1 MDQQGLEQGGVNS
14 SDLYKVY
21 NNELLDTIQMSGQGV
36 DLGGD
41 LVVSCVGQA
50 DDVALLSNDVYSLH
64 NSLQLTLSYCEK
76 FHVKLCFTK
85 TKLLN
90 ISNPNHHYLL
100 PFYPISING
109 EHIPFTNTAQHVG
122 VIRSTEGNLPH
133 VLWRI
138 LAHKKK
144 SW

>member
-64 NSLQLTLSYCEK
+64 NILQLTLSYCEK
-76 FHVKLCFTK
+76 FHVKLCSTK

-100 PFYPISING
+100 PFNPISING
-109 EHIPFTNTAQHVG
+109 EHIPFTSTAEHVG
-122 VIRSTEGNLPH
+122 VIRSTEGNLP
-133 VLWRI
+133 LLLGRN
-138 LAHKKK
+138 
-144 SW
+144 SY